1 MPELRFILGQII
13 FFTLFA
19 IGLGY
24 FSNSPSYTYHDPE
37 MGLIMVS
44 FSHASE
50 RKEEC
55 RKFTQEELNTL
66 APNMRRPMYCPRER
80 VPLYVEVIIDGNS
93 ILSKSY
99 NPTGLA
105 KDGSA
110 SIYERITVKPGQHQ
124 LIAKLRDSRREEGFD
139 YESEASINI
148 NPKQLFVIDFRKDIE
163 GFNFK

>member
-1 MPELRFILGQII
+1 
-13 FFTLFA
+13 
-19 IGLGY
+19 
-24 FSNSPSYTYHDPE
+24 
-37 MGLIMVS
+37 
-44 FSHASE
+44 
-50 RKEEC
+50 
-55 RKFTQEELNTL
+55 
-66 APNMRRPMYCPRER
+66 MRRPMDCPRER
-80 VPLYVEVIIDGNS
+80 VPLYVEVIMDGNS

-163 GFNFK
+163 GFDFK